1 MALAGLRDAQ
11 LLVRTS
17 FVFFVVLQLSPTH
30 KESAHLL
37 QLVYRHLF
45 RQFSS
50 SFHPLVVVVVKF
62 FASKQLAFPVP
73 INREGLPGNLL
84 HHSVVEVEQTSS

>member
-11 LLVRTS
+11 LRVRTS

-50 SFHPLVVVVVKF
+50 SFHPLVVVVTF
-62 FASKQLAFPVP
+62 FVGKQLAFPVP

-84 HHSVVEVEQTSS
+84 HHSVAEVEQTSS